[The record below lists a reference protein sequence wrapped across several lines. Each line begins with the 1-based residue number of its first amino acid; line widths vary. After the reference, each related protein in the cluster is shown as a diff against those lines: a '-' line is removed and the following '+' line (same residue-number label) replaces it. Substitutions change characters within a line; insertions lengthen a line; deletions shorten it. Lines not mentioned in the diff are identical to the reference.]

1 MKVKTYRA
9 PSMKEALEEVKKEL
23 GHDAFILSGK
33 EVKGKKMMGLFG
45 TSYFEVTA
53 AVDYAAPTGK
63 TTASGGVSQPAVRID
78 RVEVDDVQDTFKFS
92 RPSPWR
98 DTLAPKPA
106 VEKIATPLLALGE
119 PDGEGANEVLL
130 QEIRNL
136 RAMIQAMPRPAA
148 QARPAAVSRATVAH
162 RPAQFAHPVYE
173 EVYLDLQAR
182 ELDDDLARELIEDVI
197 RERKT
202 TSSPNKK
209 QVERK
214 IASCLLRRI
223 HLNDELLAVP
233 KEGGQRVLAMIGPT
247 GVGKTTTLAKLAAR
261 AVLNQRLKVGFITID
276 TFRIAATEQL
286 KTYAEIIDVPT
297 KVVENLKGLAR
308 AIEEFAD
315 KDLVL
320 IDTAGRSPREI
331 GSLQELA
338 NALNELPNVQKALL
352 LSATTKRSD
361 LAEIAETYKIFHPGC
376 VIFTKLD
383 ETQVY
388 GPVFSH
394 MARCACPLACLTVG
408 QNVPK
413 DLVVPDAAYIGALFQ
428 GQETNAWTESNISET
443 SPKPSNLSQR
453 KTASKRPNTL
463 TQPEVNPNV

>member
-53 AVDYAAPTGK
+53 AVDYVASSGK
-63 TTASGGVSQPAVRID
+63 TTASGGVSTLTMRAD
-78 RVEVDDVQDTFKFS
+78 RVELDDIQDTFKFS
-92 RPSPWR
+92 PPSPKR
-98 DTLAPKPA
+98 NAPAPKLP
-106 VEKIATPLLALGE
+106 VETIATPTPTQGE
-119 PDGEGANEVLL
+119 PDAEAPNEVLL
-130 QEIRNL
+130 QEIRDL
-136 RAMIQAMPRPAA
+136 RAMIQSMPRPAA
-148 QARPAAVSRATVAH
+148 QARAAVVHRTATQRAAK
-162 RPAQFAHPVYE
+162 FAHPAYE
-173 EVYLDLQAR
+173 EVYRDLQSR

-202 TSSPNKK
+202 TSSPNKR

-214 IASCLLRRI
+214 IVSCLLRRL
-223 HLNDELLAVP
+223 HLSEELLAVP

-297 KVVENLKGLAR
+297 KVVENIKALSR

-320 IDTAGRSPREI
+320 IDTAGRSTKEI

-338 NALNELPNVQKALL
+338 NAFNELPNVQKALL

-361 LAEIAETYKIFHPGC
+361 LAEIAETYKIFNPGC

-394 MARCACPLACLTVG
+394 MARCASPLACLTVG

-413 DLVVPDAAYIGALFQ
+413 DLVVPDASYVSALFQ
-428 GQETNAWTESNISET
+428 GHGTSAWTDSNVSEA
-443 SPKPSNLSQR
+443 SPKPSSLSRR
-453 KTASKRPNTL
+453 KTAPKRPHTL

>member
-9 PSMKEALEEVKKEL
+9 PSMKEALVEVKKEL

-53 AVDYAAPTGK
+53 AVDYAASAGK
-63 TTASGGVSQPAVRID
+63 TSGSSGASREKARADRVVDDIQDTFRFSLPSPRRNAPAPQPAV
-78 RVEVDDVQDTFKFS
+78 Q
-92 RPSPWR
+92 
-98 DTLAPKPA
+98 
-106 VEKIATPLLALGE
+106 KIGAAELALGE
-119 PDGEGANEVLL
+119 AEGEAANEVLL

-148 QARPAAVSRATVAH
+148 QARPASVHRTTAAH
-162 RPAQFAHPVYE
+162 RTAEFAHPVYE
-173 EVYLDLQAR
+173 EIYLDLQAR
-182 ELDDDLARELIEDVI
+182 ELDGDLARELIEDVI

-202 TSSPNKK
+202 ASIANKK

-214 IASCLLRRI
+214 ITSCLLRRI
-223 HLNDELLAVP
+223 HLSAELLELP
-233 KEGGQRVLAMIGPT
+233 QEGGQRVLALIGPT

-261 AVLNQRLKVGFITID
+261 AVLNQRLKVAFITID

-297 KVVENLKGLAR
+297 KVVENVKGLAR

-320 IDTAGRSPREI
+320 IDTAGRSPRET

-338 NALNELPNVQKALL
+338 NALNELPLVQKALL

-361 LAEIAETYKIFHPGC
+361 LAEIADNYKIFHPGC

-394 MARCACPLACLTVG
+394 MARCASPLGCLTVG

-413 DLVVPDAAYIGALFQ
+413 DLVVPDASYIGALFQ
-428 GQETNAWTESNISET
+428 GQETSPWTESKISET
-443 SPKPSNLSQR
+443 SPKPSNPSWR
-453 KTASKRPNTL
+453 KTASKRPNPL

>member
-9 PSMKEALEEVKKEL
+9 QSMKEALEEVKKEL
-23 GHDAFILSGK
+23 GQDAFILSGK

-45 TSYFEVTA
+45 KSYFEVTA
-53 AVDYAAPTGK
+53 AVDYVGSTEK
-63 TTASGGVSQPAVRID
+63 TTAADRVSHSARRSD
-78 RVEVDDVQDTFKFS
+78 RVELDDIQDTFKFS
-92 RPSPWR
+92 QQNSRRNLP
-98 DTLAPKPA
+98 AVKPV
-106 VEKIATPLLALGE
+106 VEKITASAMALSEPEGE
-119 PDGEGANEVLL
+119 VANELLL

-136 RAMIQAMPRPAA
+136 RAMIQSMPRPAA
-148 QARPAAVSRATVAH
+148 QVRPAVHQRAAAASRTAK
-162 RPAQFAHPVYE
+162 FAHPVYE
-173 EVYLDLQAR
+173 EVYLDLQAK

-197 RERKT
+197 RERKA

-223 HLNDELLAVP
+223 HLSDELLTVP

-261 AVLNQRLKVGFITID
+261 AVLNQHLKVGFITID

-297 KVVENLKGLAR
+297 KVVENVKGLAR

-315 KDLVL
+315 RDLVL
-320 IDTAGRSPREI
+320 IDTAGRSPRES

-338 NALNELPNVQKALL
+338 SALNELPNVEKALL

-361 LAEIAETYKIFHPGC
+361 LAEIAESYKIFRSGC

-383 ETQVY
+383 ETQIY

-394 MARCACPLACLTVG
+394 MARCASPLACLTIG
-408 QNVPK
+408 QNVPR
-413 DLVVPDAAYIGALFQ
+413 DLVVPDALYIGELFQ
-428 GQETNAWTESNISET
+428 GQEPSSRTESNINQT
-443 SPKPSNLSQR
+443 SAASSSPLPK
-453 KTASKRPNTL
+453 KTVTKRPNTL
-463 TQPEVNPNV
+463 TQPEVNTNA

>member
-9 PSMKEALEEVKKEL
+9 ASMKEALAEVKKEL

-53 AVDYAAPTGK
+53 AVDYVAS
-63 TTASGGVSQPAVRID
+63 TTKATPQAKASPSAVRPD
-78 RVEVDDVQDTFKFS
+78 RVELDDIQDTFKFS
-92 RPSPWR
+92 LTSPKR
-98 DTLAPKPA
+98 SVLASKPA
-106 VEKIATPLLALGE
+106 VERTVAPALSLAEPEGE
-119 PDGEGANEVLL
+119 AANEVLL
-130 QEIRNL
+130 QEIRDL
-136 RAMIQAMPRPAA
+136 RSMILSMPRPAA
-148 QARPAAVSRATVAH
+148 QVRPATHQRTSVVSRAAK
-162 RPAQFAHPVYE
+162 FAHPVYE

-223 HLNDELLAVP
+223 HLNEELLAPP
-233 KEGGQRVLAMIGPT
+233 KEGGQRILAMIGPT

-297 KVVENLKGLAR
+297 KVVENVKGLAR

-338 NALNELPNVQKALL
+338 NAFNELPNVQKALL

-361 LAEIAETYKIFHPGC
+361 LTEITEIYKIFHPGC
-376 VIFTKLD
+376 VIFTKID
-383 ETQVY
+383 ETEVY
-388 GPVFSH
+388 GPVLSH
-394 MARCACPLACLTVG
+394 LARSANPLACLTVG

-413 DLVVPDAAYIGALFQ
+413 DLVVPDALYMSALIQ
-428 GQETNAWTESNISET
+428 GQEPGSRTEPNISQT
-443 SPKPSNLSQR
+443 SATSSNPLQK
-453 KTASKRPNTL
+453 KTVSKRPKTL

>member
-9 PSMKEALEEVKKEL
+9 ASMKEALEEVKKEL

-53 AVDYAAPTGK
+53 AVDYVAS
-63 TTASGGVSQPAVRID
+63 TAKATPQTKASPSGVRSD
-78 RVEVDDVQDTFKFS
+78 RVELDDIQDTFKFS
-92 RPSPWR
+92 LASPKR
-98 DTLAPKPA
+98 SALTSKPA
-106 VEKIATPLLALGE
+106 VEKIASPAPSMTQPEGE
-119 PDGEGANEVLL
+119 AANEVLL
-130 QEIRNL
+130 QEIRDL
-136 RAMIQAMPRPAA
+136 RAMIQSMPRPAA
-148 QARPAAVSRATVAH
+148 QVRPTAHQRTAVVSRTAK
-162 RPAQFAHPVYE
+162 FAHPVYE
-173 EVYLDLQAR
+173 EVYLDLQAK
-182 ELDDDLARELIEDVI
+182 ELDDDLARELVEDVI

-214 IASCLLRRI
+214 VASCLLRRI
-223 HLNDELLAVP
+223 HLNEELLAPP
-233 KEGGQRVLAMIGPT
+233 KEGGQRILAMIGPT

-297 KVVENLKGLAR
+297 KVVENVKGLAR

-338 NALNELPNVQKALL
+338 NAFNELPNVQKALL

-361 LAEIAETYKIFHPGC
+361 LTEITETYKIFNPGC

-383 ETQVY
+383 ETGVY
-388 GPVFSH
+388 GPVLSH
-394 MARCACPLACLTVG
+394 LARCASPLACLTVG

-413 DLVVPDAAYIGALFQ
+413 DLVVPDAAYMGALIQ
-428 GQETNAWTESNISET
+428 GQEPGSRTEPNTSQTSATSSNSLQ
-443 SPKPSNLSQR
+443 K
-453 KTASKRPNTL
+453 KTASKRSS

>member
-53 AVDYAAPTGK
+53 AVDYVASTAK
-63 TTASGGVSQPAVRID
+63 TTAPGSVSRSGVRAD
-78 RVEVDDVQDTFKFS
+78 RVELDDIQDIVKFS
-92 RPSPWR
+92 QPSSRRNMP
-98 DTLAPKPA
+98 APRPA
-106 VEKIATPLLALGE
+106 VAEIATSAMPLAEPEGE
-119 PDGEGANEVLL
+119 EANEVLL
-130 QEIRNL
+130 QEIRSL
-136 RAMIQAMPRPAA
+136 RAMIQSMPRPAA
-148 QARPAAVSRATVAH
+148 QVRPAVAH
-162 RPAQFAHPVYE
+162 RNPVATRSAKFAHPVYE
-173 EVYLDLQAR
+173 EVYLDLQAK

-202 TSSPNKK
+202 TSNPNKK

-223 HLNDELLAVP
+223 HLSDELLAVP

-297 KVVENLKGLAR
+297 KVVENVKSLAR

-320 IDTAGRSPREI
+320 IDTAGRSPREV

-338 NALNELPNVQKALL
+338 NAFNELPNVQRALL

-361 LAEIAETYKIFHPGC
+361 LAEIAEIYKMFHPGC

-394 MARCACPLACLTVG
+394 MARCASPLACLTVG

-413 DLVVPDAAYIGALFQ
+413 DLVVPDASYMGALFQ
-428 GQETNAWTESNISET
+428 GQQSSTWTDSSTSESSA
-443 SPKPSNLSQR
+443 KPSTHSSK
-453 KTASKRPNTL
+453 KTPSKRPNTL

>member
-53 AVDYAAPTGK
+53 AVDYVASATKPK
-63 TTASGGVSQPAVRID
+63 PASGASQSAQRAD
-78 RVEVDDVQDTFKFS
+78 RVELDDIQDTFKFS
-92 RPSPWR
+92 LSNPTR
-98 DTLAPKPA
+98 TLPPPKPVA
-106 VEKIATPLLALGE
+106 ERIAAPALALSEPEGE
-119 PDGEGANEVLL
+119 AANEVLL

-136 RAMIQAMPRPAA
+136 RAMIQSMPRPAA
-148 QARPAAVSRATVAH
+148 QVRPAVQQRAAAAP
-162 RPAQFAHPVYE
+162 RAAKFAHPVYE
-173 EVYLDLQAR
+173 EVYLDLQAK

-197 RERKT
+197 RERKA

-214 IASCLLRRI
+214 VTSCLLRRI
-223 HLNDELLAVP
+223 HLSDELLAGP
-233 KEGGQRVLAMIGPT
+233 KGGGQRVLALIGPT

-261 AVLNQRLKVGFITID
+261 AVLNQHLKVGFITID

-297 KVVENLKGLAR
+297 KVVENVKGLAR

-338 NALNELPNVQKALL
+338 HAFNELPNVQKALL

-383 ETQVY
+383 ETHVY

-394 MARCACPLACLTVG
+394 MARCASPLACLTVG

-413 DLVVPDAAYIGALFQ
+413 DLVIPDALYIGALFQ
-428 GQETNAWTESNISET
+428 GQEPNSRTELNISQT
-443 SPKPSNLSQR
+443 SATSSSPLQK

-463 TQPEVNPNV
+463 TQPEVTPNV

>member
-53 AVDYAAPTGK
+53 AVDYVASSGK
-63 TTASGGVSQPAVRID
+63 TTASGGFSQPAARAD
-78 RVEVDDVQDTFKFS
+78 RVELDDIQDTFKFS
-92 RPSPWR
+92 LPSPR
-98 DTLAPKPA
+98 RNALAPKPA
-106 VEKIATPLLALGE
+106 VEKIATPVLALTEPEGE
-119 PDGEGANEVLL
+119 AASEVLL
-130 QEIRNL
+130 QEIRDL
-136 RAMIQAMPRPAA
+136 RAMIQSMPRPAA
-148 QARPAAVSRATVAH
+148 QARPAVVHRTVAQ
-162 RPAQFAHPVYE
+162 RAAKFAHPVYE

-182 ELDDDLARELIEDVI
+182 ELDDDLACELIEDVI

-202 TSSPNKK
+202 TSIPNKK

-223 HLNDELLAVP
+223 HLSDELLAVP

-297 KVVENLKGLAR
+297 KVVENVKGLAR
-308 AIEEFAD
+308 SIEEFAD

-338 NALNELPNVQKALL
+338 NAFNELPNVQKALL

-394 MARCACPLACLTVG
+394 MARCASPLACLTVG

-413 DLVVPDAAYIGALFQ
+413 DLVVPDASYMGALFQ
-428 GQETNAWTESNISET
+428 GQETSAWTESNVSET
-443 SPKPSNLSQR
+443 SPKPSNLSRR
-453 KTASKRPNTL
+453 KTASKRPNPL
-463 TQPEVNPNV
+463 TQPEVNPNA

>member
-1 MKVKTYRA
+1 MTQ
-9 PSMKEALEEVKKEL
+9 PEGEA
-23 GHDAFILSGK
+23 
-33 EVKGKKMMGLFG
+33 
-45 TSYFEVTA
+45 
-53 AVDYAAPTGK
+53 
-63 TTASGGVSQPAVRID
+63 
-78 RVEVDDVQDTFKFS
+78 
-92 RPSPWR
+92 
-98 DTLAPKPA
+98 
-106 VEKIATPLLALGE
+106 
-119 PDGEGANEVLL
+119 ANEVLL
-130 QEIRNL
+130 QEIRDL
-136 RAMIQAMPRPAA
+136 RAMIQSMPRPAA
-148 QARPAAVSRATVAH
+148 QVRPTAHQRTQVSRTVK
-162 RPAQFAHPVYE
+162 FAHPVYE
-173 EVYLDLQAR
+173 EVYLDLQAK

-223 HLNDELLAVP
+223 HLNEELLAPP
-233 KEGGQRVLAMIGPT
+233 KEGGQRILAMIGPT

-261 AVLNQRLKVGFITID
+261 AVLNQKLKVGFITID

-297 KVVENLKGLAR
+297 KVVENVKGLAR

-338 NALNELPNVQKALL
+338 NAFNELPNVQKALL

-361 LAEIAETYKIFHPGC
+361 LTEITETYKIFNPGC

-383 ETQVY
+383 ETEVY
-388 GPVFSH
+388 GPVLSH
-394 MARCACPLACLTVG
+394 LARCASPLACLTVG

-413 DLVVPDAAYIGALFQ
+413 DLVVPDAALHGRLDSGPGTRLPNGAEYQPDQHDIIKSSPEKDCFQ
-428 GQETNAWTESNISET
+428 TTEDFDSTRGE
-443 SPKPSNLSQR
+443 
-453 KTASKRPNTL
+453 
-463 TQPEVNPNV
+463 PECMTRLRH